1 MVPVAKG
8 DSAGAALLE
17 ARGLVRKFG
26 DRAAVD
32 GLSFGVRAGE
42 AFGLLGPNGAGKT
55 TTFHLLTGL
64 LAPQA
69 GEIFFGGR
77 PVSPVEPSA
86 RVGVGVVFQ
95 KPSVDIRL
103 TGRENLELGASLYAV
118 PRSQAKER
126 ISQALVRAGLA
137 ERADEV
143 VEKYSGGMRRRLEL
157 ERVLLSDPKLLIL
170 DEPTQ
175 GLDQA
180 AFRGFW
186 EDINA
191 LRRERGLT
199 VLLTSHFPEEAEYCD
214 RLAIMDHGKIIA
226 LDTPAGLKG
235 KVGGDVVAVEAADP
249 AELAEEIASKFGV
262 TPFLRGE
269 EIRFERERAHELIPR
284 LVEAFP
290 VGRFRSV
297 SIHRPTL
304 GDVFVKL
311 TGRALD
317 TDTMDTAA
325 AGKEAA

>member
-1 MVPVAKG
+1 MAQAAQS

-17 ARGLVRKFG
+17 VRGLTRKFG
-26 DRAAVD
+26 DRTAVD
-32 GLSFGVRAGE
+32 GLSFGVRPGDI
-42 AFGLLGPNGAGKT
+42 FGLLGPNGAGKT

-64 LAPQA
+64 LAPQG

-77 PVSPVEPSA
+77 AVSPVQPAA

-103 TGRENLELGASLYAV
+103 TGRENLALGAALYAV
-118 PRSQAKER
+118 PPRQAKER
-126 ISQALVRAGLA
+126 ISQALARSGLA
-137 ERADEV
+137 GRADEI

-235 KVGGDVVAVEAADP
+235 RVGGDVVAVEAAGP
-249 AELAEEIASKFGV
+249 AELAKEIAAKFGV
-262 TPFLRGE
+262 TASVHGE
-269 EIRFERERAHELIPR
+269 EVRFERERAHELVPR

-317 TDTMDTAA
+317 TDTAA
-325 AGKEAA
+325 SGKEAA